1 MKKLYKSD
9 WRRAIPTGPQVS
21 GFTLTE
27 LLVVLVIVGILVLLA
42 LPSLMP
48 LISKTRSLEAKQ
60 MLKHVQT
67 LEKMYFFENA
77 KYSGDLKAIGF
88 EQQPLVTEGES
99 GKANYRIEIVAA
111 TNSTFKA
118 RATSVT
124 DFDKDGKFNVW
135 EIDQDMNLKEVAED

>member
-1 MKKLYKSD
+1 MKALLS
-9 WRRAIPTGPQVS
+9 AIKAREKA
-21 GFTLTE
+21 FTLAE

-67 LEKMYFFENA
+67 LEKMYFFENSR
-77 KYSGDLKAIGF
+77 YSDNLKAIGF
-88 EQQPLVTEGES
+88 EQQPLVTEGET
-99 GKANYRIEIVAA
+99 GKANYKIEIVLA
-111 TNSTFKA
+111 TNATFKA

-135 EIDQDMNLKEVAED
+135 EIDQDMNLKEITED